1 MFQKSFYKRVTKKQT
16 FFFLSELSMPR
27 DNLGAGL
34 ALPIKKHLQTFNRN
48 HHVARIQGKGKR
60 V

>member
-1 MFQKSFYKRVTKKQT
+1 MFHTSFYKRVTKKQT
-16 FFFLSELSMPR
+16 FYLSELSMPR

-48 HHVARIQGKGKR
+48 HHVVARIQGKGKR